1 MKEMKK
7 TVLILTVFAA
17 SALGLA
23 QGDYNKGLSYYKQGN
38 YAKAIAEFE
47 PIVKDNPEY
56 EDGFRILGHSYLK
69 TRQYDKASQAF
80 RKAIDLKDGNIN
92 SYLGL
97 GIALYN
103 QGRYQDSIATLL
115 EGEKYAQ
122 ATRDKLQIYQMRGS
136 AYFNLGNWS
145 KAIENL
151 EKAQSIQRGNA
162 STLLQLGIS
171 HFKQDNLSAAA
182 GFLQQVLA
190 LEPSN
195 QQAVRFQKEIAFRLA
210 AQAITAK
217 DSATAVSLLEKI
229 AANDP
234 QDGDAWFNLGLAHL
248 LGEDLQAAEGAFR
261 KASAIQPD
269 KAETFE
275 RLGYIYEVT
284 DRYQRALEAYSK
296 AHQISGSAE
305 SKASLD
311 RVQERIRRQSSGS
324 GAAS

>member
-1 MKEMKK
+1 MKELKK
-7 TVLILTVFAA
+7 SVLIVTVFAA

-47 PIVKDNPEY
+47 PIVKENPKY
-56 EDGFRILGHSYLK
+56 EDGFRILGHSYLQ
-69 TRQYDKASQAF
+69 TRQFEKASQAF
-80 RKAIDLKDGNIN
+80 RKAIDLKDGNIS

-97 GIALYN
+97 GVALYN
-103 QGRYQDSIATLL
+103 QSRYQDSIAALL

-122 ATRDKLQIYQMRGS
+122 AIRDKLQVYQMRGS

-171 HFKQDNLSAAA
+171 HFKQGDLSSASN
-182 GFLQQVLA
+182 FLEQVLA
-190 LEPSN
+190 LDPAN
-195 QQAVRFQKEIAFRLA
+195 QQAQRFQKEVNFRYA
-210 AQAITAK
+210 AQAISKK
-217 DSATAVSLLEKI
+217 DSATAISLLKKI
-229 AANDP
+229 AAADP

-248 LGEDLQAAEGAFR
+248 LAEDLEAAEGDFR

-269 KAETFE
+269 KAETFD

-284 DRYQRALEAYSK
+284 NRYQKALEAYGK
-296 AHQISGSAE
+296 AHQLSGNAE
-305 SKASLD
+305 SKASVD
-311 RVQERIRRQSSGS
+311 RVQERIRRQNSGS
-324 GAAS
+324 GVGS